1 MTKTKISLIL
11 MFAGAVVF
19 TVVFWLYSTMENI
32 GTLEYSVAG
41 LVLVVVSISVGAA
54 MKRIK
59 AEKKGLTIEDE
70 LSRRIRQ
77 KAAANAFALSFY
89 QWTLIAIFSINSNIG
104 VVIPIGVLGM
114 GLIFVGYWIYYSKT
128 GIKDENAH

>member
-1 MTKTKISLIL
+1 

-89 QWTLIAIFSINSNIG
+89 LWTLIAIFSINSNIG